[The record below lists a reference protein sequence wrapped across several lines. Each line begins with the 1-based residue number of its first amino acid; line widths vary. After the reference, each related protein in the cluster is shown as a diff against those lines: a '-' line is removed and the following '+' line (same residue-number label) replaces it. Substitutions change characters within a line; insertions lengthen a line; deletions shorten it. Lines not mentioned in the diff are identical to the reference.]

1 MVCLAPKS
9 YYRLLNSVYWIL
21 SWSYKLIIW
30 PLCYRCWTKSG
41 HSAVVGHLV
50 GRWGDQT
57 SSVSRFIPRNT
68 AICPGYCLPVLI
80 AHCSTPIS
88 PLILHCTVLHAPSL
102 AAGNVLYCT
111 TRYRCKWAEFE
122 VYCNCHLISGKK
134 NIILCSVDS
143 TWDAMHRLFSQMQSK
158 KKMQSKTGWAVAW
171 FAVY

>member
-30 PLCYRCWTKSG
+30 PLCYRCWTESG

-68 AICPGYCLPVLI
+68 AICSWLLPACAYHSLFDPSFAADI
-80 AHCSTPIS
+80 A
-88 PLILHCTVLHAPSL
+88 
-102 AAGNVLYCT
+102 LYCT
-111 TRYRCKWAEFE
+111 TCNRCKWAEFE
-122 VYCNCHLISGKK
+122 VYCNYHLNSGIFFISF
-134 NIILCSVDS
+134 SVDS
-143 TWDAMHRLFSQMQSK
+143 AWNAMHCLFTQIFTSQHFLSI
-158 KKMQSKTGWAVAW
+158 VN
-171 FAVY
+171 YCD

>member
-68 AICPGYCLPVLI
+68 AICSWLLPACAYHSLFDPSFAADI
-80 AHCSTPIS
+80 A
-88 PLILHCTVLHAPSL
+88 
-102 AAGNVLYCT
+102 LYCT
-111 TRYRCKWAEFE
+111 TCDGYKWVEFE

-134 NIILCSVDS
+134 ILFCVALILLGMQCIVCSVKCNP
-143 TWDAMHRLFSQMQSK
+143 K
-158 KKMQSKTGWAVAW
+158 KKCRVKLGELWLGLRFIRANCINAFVL
-171 FAVY
+171 